1 MAKTEE
7 IPTSSDDTLL
17 ALVTSI
23 KSLTLALEGKNG
35 RLELK
40 CFPTLT
46 LQNSEHSSNI
56 CSAGVTDSSANC
68 ACRYTR

>member
-35 RLELK
+35 
-40 CFPTLT
+40 TL
-46 LQNSEHSSNI
+46 
-56 CSAGVTDSSANC
+56 DSSVFQH
-68 ACRYTR
+68 